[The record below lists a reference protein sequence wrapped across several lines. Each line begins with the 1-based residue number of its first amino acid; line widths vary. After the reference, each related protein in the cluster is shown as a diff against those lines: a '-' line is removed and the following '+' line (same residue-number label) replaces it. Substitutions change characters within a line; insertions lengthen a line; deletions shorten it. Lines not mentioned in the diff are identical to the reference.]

1 MNYYQFKQILLGSFI
16 GVLYGSTIGRLR
28 RRNNQLKIG
37 YGKSSA
43 SFLNKLSSE
52 NINYVLL
59 RWTEDIESSRD
70 LDILISD
77 EDLVRL
83 RVLCTRGIFA
93 LGKPVDAFSVD
104 GAKGHNFKT
113 IAYFPPVISKRLL
126 EQYELVDGI
135 KRLNIE
141 NEFYALLYHILF
153 HKDIFKELDEIFLD
167 KLSNKYKKRVVYL
180 SNQLSANLKNKSVL
194 DMFRMLEI
202 NGWETPYDAIN
213 KLATYFPVVSQYRD
227 LKICEIG
234 EVRNESCMILREG
247 YPVNEFINILNDLQ
261 NDYDFMLGFCSEL
274 TAKQIEIVKAK
285 FRGGNWSNLSKTG
298 EEGGGPVFLQFL
310 TLKGNSTA
318 DIHYLTRQ
326 IKIQVRIRM
335 GGNYVHST
343 DDVYEAAQLR
353 HMLQI

>member
-113 IAYFPPVISKRLL
+113 IAQVNVLKSREESK
-126 EQYELVDGI
+126 Q
-135 KRLNIE
+135 
-141 NEFYALLYHILF
+141 
-153 HKDIFKELDEIFLD
+153 
-167 KLSNKYKKRVVYL
+167 
-180 SNQLSANLKNKSVL
+180 
-194 DMFRMLEI
+194 
-202 NGWETPYDAIN
+202 
-213 KLATYFPVVSQYRD
+213 
-227 LKICEIG
+227 
-234 EVRNESCMILREG
+234 
-247 YPVNEFINILNDLQ
+247 
-261 NDYDFMLGFCSEL
+261 
-274 TAKQIEIVKAK
+274 
-285 FRGGNWSNLSKTG
+285 
-298 EEGGGPVFLQFL
+298 
-310 TLKGNSTA
+310 
-318 DIHYLTRQ
+318 
-326 IKIQVRIRM
+326 
-335 GGNYVHST
+335 
-343 DDVYEAAQLR
+343 
-353 HMLQI
+353 